1 MEKIKEF
8 FILKFRKPLKTDNK
22 NESLKLNRFLGE
34 FIVIIPVALIFN
46 YFALLALSFFCN
58 FIANIKVIIH
68 SHKTYDYLSLFNIK
82 KGLDF
87 LLSQKE
93 IGYFLLLA
101 ILGFL
106 GFITIKKAFKM
117 RLNYSDKDI
126 KKGYEATNRWTTLP
140 ELYKQYQKIDMNPS
154 IRIKIPLSQE
164 EKDAL
169 NSKDKRDMITV
180 IDGRD
185 IKKNY
190 KKYLRKRGDEFKL
203 EGYILSETGEPEYKV
218 LKAINYY
225 DGEPGSIISRY
236 KNTIFVDDSFAHTL
250 GVGTTSSGKTEMFVY
265 SMIDICSRVRDI
277 KKRSSFIITDPK
289 LELYKSSKK
298 TLEERDYIVRL
309 INLQNPR
316 KSAGI
321 NPLAVAT
328 DLYKKGDVDKAEIM
342 ARTYAYSVFNS
353 KEDDQLE
360 AIWKQTATQLFTA
373 LSIAQIADCIEL
385 DKEINKK
392 RRSKFLDKQ
401 EIFKSLS
408 IEVQKSC
415 REKYQNI
422 ISSKKDGEDILER
435 SDLPALPPEAS
446 FTELN
451 ENEKTINIYSVI
463 HFFRALCDR
472 ASLSAN
478 KDREATD
485 KKTENLL
492 DDYFSQRAS
501 DDYARSVYEISKNTA
516 GRTKGSI
523 YLNMLSE
530 LDIFSLKAIA
540 NMTAESSIDI
550 EEIGY
555 GKKPIAVFLG
565 VPAEDKSNHFIITTF
580 ISQTLQRLYQ
590 LAMEKNGRLD
600 RTLQVLV
607 DEAGNSPQIYMLHN
621 YVTISR
627 SIGIYIHLW
636 LQALDQLEDVYGK
649 HADNIMEN
657 CGNQI
662 YIKST
667 GTETSEYF
675 SKVLGATEIIKISR
689 NGSRFSTDKNYD
701 ERAESRPLRY
711 DYELRNMRK
720 GECVIART
728 MKRED
733 IIGKDV
739 VPHPIFNEIQ
749 DNLFFYEKIFCF
761 FQTIYFRFKNKA
773 KVDKQGRKASF
784 RQEFLY
790 VLSLRKRY
798 KGTSLYYKYTYMY
811 REFPNARDINIDDI
825 CSESRE
831 HIDFQTRINNPEK
844 TIEKLKMFYKK
855 NEMTLGEF
863 SKLSQLE
870 KQLSAIFSENF
881 LSVLDITLDTTLQE
895 VIEKIENVDIN
906 KYKKSEKNLNVIY
919 KDKLIKFIKRYM

>member
-1 MEKIKEF
+1 MEKIREF
-8 FILKFRKPLKTDNK
+8 FILKFRKPLTTDNK
-22 NESLKLNRFLGE
+22 NQSLKMNRFLGKFKVLIPLAILFNYLVLLLVS
-34 FIVIIPVALIFN
+34 FIV
-46 YFALLALSFFCN
+46 N

-68 SHKTYDYLSLFNIK
+68 SYKTFDYLSLFNIK

-87 LLSQKE
+87 LASQDKV
-93 IGYFLLLA
+93 GYFLITA
-101 ILGFL
+101 IIGFL
-106 GFITIKKAFKM
+106 SFITIKKIIKM
-117 RLNYSDKDI
+117 RLNFSDKDL
-126 KKGYEATNRWTTLP
+126 KKGYEASNRWTTLT
-140 ELYKQYQKIDMNPS
+140 ELYHQYQKVDMHPAT
-154 IRIKIPLSQE
+154 RIKIPLT
-164 EKDAL
+164 EKEKKELLKKNKTL
-169 NSKDKRDMITV
+169 NKVKDGK
-180 IDGRD
+180 D
-185 IKKNY
+185 IKTNY
-190 KKYLRKRGDEFKL
+190 KKYLKNKEKNFNL
-203 EGYILSETGEPEYKV
+203 EGYIFDTDKKATHKV

-225 DGEPGSIISRY
+225 KGDVGSVISRY
-236 KNTIFVDDSFAHTL
+236 KNTIFVDDSFVHTL

-265 SMIDICSRVRDI
+265 SMLDICSRNEDI

-321 NPLAVAT
+321 NPLAEAT
-328 DLYKKGDVDKAEIM
+328 NLYKKGDVDKAEIM

-392 RRSKFLDKQ
+392 RKEIFLQKK
-401 EIFKSLS
+401 EVFKSLP
-408 IEVQKSC
+408 EKLKQKAKL
-415 REKYQNI
+415 KYQEALLSI
-422 ISSKKDGEDILER
+422 AEDEDILQKPE
-435 SDLPALPPEAS
+435 LPALPPEAE
-446 FTELN
+446 FIEAR
-451 ENEKTINIYSVI
+451 ENEKNINVYSVI
-463 HFFRALCDR
+463 HFFRELCDR

-478 KDREATD
+478 QDTAAAE
-485 KKTENLL
+485 KKAENLL
-492 DDYFSQRAS
+492 DDYFNKRES
-501 DDYARSVYEISKNTA
+501 DDYARSIYEISKNT
-516 GRTKGSI
+516 GSRTKGSI

-580 ISQTLQRLYQ
+580 ISQTMQRLYQ
-590 LAMEKNGRLD
+590 MAMEKTGRLD
-600 RTLQVLV
+600 RTVQVLV

-649 HADNIMEN
+649 HADNIIEN

-675 SKVLGATEIIKISR
+675 SKVLGETEVVKISR
-689 NGSRFSTDKNYD
+689 NGSRFSSDKNYD
-701 ERAESRPLRY
+701 ERTESRPLRF

-720 GECVIART
+720 GECIIART

-733 IIGKDV
+733 IIGTDV
-739 VPHPIFNEIQ
+739 TPHPVFNEIQ
-749 DNLFFYEKIFCF
+749 DSLFLYEKIYCF
-761 FQTIYFRFKNKA
+761 FKTLYYRHKSGSK
-773 KVDKQGRKASF
+773 KDKQGKTVSF
-784 RQEFLY
+784 KQEYLY
-790 VLSLRKRY
+790 TLSLRKRY
-798 KGTSLYYKYTYMY
+798 KGTSLYYKYTYMD
-811 REFPNARDINIDDI
+811 REFPAAKDINIDDI
-825 CSESRE
+825 CTESRE
-831 HIDFQTRINNPEK
+831 HIDFRKRINDPEK
-844 TIEKLKMFYKK
+844 TIEKLKKFYKENNIK
-855 NEMTLGEF
+855 LGEF
-863 SKLSQLE
+863 SKFDQLE
-870 KQLSAIFSENF
+870 KQLSSIFTPNF
-881 LSVLDITLDTTLQE
+881 LNILDITLDTPIKK
-895 VIEKIENVDIN
+895 VIQKIEAEDIN
-906 KYKKSEKNLNVIY
+906 KYKKSNKNLNIIY
-919 KDKLIKFIKRYM
+919 KDKLIKFIKKYM